1 MASEE
6 DRTSR
11 TPSQH
16 TTFALEH
23 PMRLGINHLE
33 NLVDATGQTYFD
45 VFMTDPAE
53 AVHDWPDFVD
63 LPSRYLEAAI
73 MVRQMLGIKIKTED
87 VLRRRVLSTLHQDG
101 LAHRPETPYT
111 REGVYTGEQGLV
123 LKALNT
129 LYMDRRD
136 PRIAK
141 RMRAMV
147 DGLGRVTMKRS
158 QLYFAIRPLVQ
169 SWRTIGYGPALDLA
183 EQLASELM
191 YRTSQYGV
199 DGSYSGH
206 HHSHLETL
214 AGVLSYALVVG
225 KTDLVARVKKCFDF
239 AVSISTR
246 FGFVPEVA
254 ERKADIVGCE
264 TCAIMDY
271 LDVAI
276 LLARNGYPQY
286 WDVVE
291 KTARNHLVES
301 QIRDGSWLGDAP
313 SQGDTDRIVYTGVP
327 SRAVGAF
334 AGWSSPD
341 HYLAFEDELWTSWCK
356 DESQYPFYLGKIRAL
371 QNCCA
376 GSGLRAIF
384 QVWKNIACLQG
395 EDLYVNL
402 HIDKKIHGVTV
413 VGYQPYEGRTSVKVG
428 LACRLHVRIPSFV
441 TTSDVSIAVNGSA
454 VRFEVEGP
462 YAVLGRVEAGV
473 SVEMTYPLPVWE
485 EDIVIGNPGYKS
497 FKYRIRWKGDT
508 VIQVTPDSNNA
519 KTGYSDMIGR
529 DVRLHYA
536 GQGPG
541 KLYDRAHL
549 LRRHLA
555 VRASDARLDTST
567 VDWYDLYHQR

>member
-1 MASEE
+1 MTLKE
-6 DRTSR
+6 DRTDQ
-11 TPSQH
+11 TPPQH

-23 PMRLGINHLE
+23 PMRLAINHLE
-33 NLVDATGQTYFD
+33 RLVDATGQTYFD

-73 MVRQMLGIKIKTED
+73 MARQMLGTKIKTED
-87 VLRRRVLSTLHQDG
+87 ALRRRVLSTLQRDG

-111 REGVYTGEQGLV
+111 REGAYTGEQGLV

-129 LYMDRRD
+129 LYMDSPD
-136 PRIAK
+136 PGIAK

-147 DGLGRVTMKRS
+147 DGLGRVTTRRS
-158 QLYFAIRPLVQ
+158 ELYFAIRPLVQ
-169 SWRTIGYGPALDLA
+169 SWRTIDYGPALDLA

-191 YRTSQYGV
+191 YQTSQYGV
-199 DGSYSGH
+199 DGSYRGH
-206 HHSHLETL
+206 HHSHLGTL
-214 AGVLSYALVVG
+214 AGVLSYALVAG
-225 KTDLVARVKKCFDF
+225 KTDLVTKVKKCFDF
-239 AVSISTR
+239 AVSMSTR
-246 FGFVPEVA
+246 FGFVPEIA
-254 ERKADIVGCE
+254 QRKADIVGCE

-276 LLARNGYPQY
+276 LLARNGHPQY

-301 QIRDGSWLGDAP
+301 QIRDGSWLEDGP

-327 SRAVGAF
+327 SRVVGAF

-341 HYLAFEDELWTSWCK
+341 HYLAFEDELWPSWCK

-384 QVWKNIACLQG
+384 QVWRNIACLQG

-402 HIDKKIHGVTV
+402 NIDKKIRGVTV
-413 VGYQPYEGRTSVKVG
+413 VGYQPYEGRTSVKVD
-428 LACRLHVRIPSFV
+428 LACRLHVRIPGFV
-441 TTSDVSIAVNGSA
+441 TASDVSIAVNGSP

-462 YAVLGRVEAGV
+462 YAVLGRVEAGA

-497 FKYRIRWKGDT
+497 FRYRVMWKGDT
-508 VIQVTPDSNNA
+508 VVQVVPDSNNA
-519 KTGYSDMIGR
+519 KAGYSDMTGR
-529 DVRLHYA
+529 DVRLYYA

-549 LRRHLA
+549 LRRPLA
-555 VRASDARLDTST
+555 IRASDAKLDTST
-567 VDWYDLYHQR
+567 VDWYDLYRQR